1 MELIPNNPRDAL
13 KWYEKHLKE
22 ARKINANAVRDGYDP
37 LGGMTSLIFNY
48 LKNIRS
54 LKARIKE
61 AGQ

>member
-1 MELIPNNPRDAL
+1 MELIPNTPKDAL
-13 KWYEKHLKE
+13 EWYEKQLKE
-22 ARKINANAVRDGYDP
+22 ALEVNHNMVKNGYEP
-37 LGGMTSLIFNY
+37 LGGMNELIFNY